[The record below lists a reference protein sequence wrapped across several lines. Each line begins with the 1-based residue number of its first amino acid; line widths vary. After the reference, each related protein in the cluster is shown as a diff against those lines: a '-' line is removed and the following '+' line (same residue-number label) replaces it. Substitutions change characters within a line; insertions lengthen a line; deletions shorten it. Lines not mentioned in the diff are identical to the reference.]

1 MKPNTDV
8 TLNSQ
13 ENPQAVYLKYRI
25 LKGNGNTMTIQEQL
39 WYLIVGLLDE
49 SYDIK
54 TFCREFTRIYN
65 LETDYTQLTQLEN
78 REFSDLCDMAGRF
91 TADREELS
99 IPNLYYSKEEIF
111 DRARR
116 VRENLSPRETGVQT
130 NR

>member
-8 TLNSQ
+8 ALNSQ

-49 SYDIK
+49 SYD
-54 TFCREFTRIYN
+54 
-65 LETDYTQLTQLEN
+65 
-78 REFSDLCDMAGRF
+78 LCDMAGRF
-91 TADREELS
+91 TADRAELS

-116 VRENLSPRETGVQT
+116 VRENLSPRETGV
-130 NR
+130 